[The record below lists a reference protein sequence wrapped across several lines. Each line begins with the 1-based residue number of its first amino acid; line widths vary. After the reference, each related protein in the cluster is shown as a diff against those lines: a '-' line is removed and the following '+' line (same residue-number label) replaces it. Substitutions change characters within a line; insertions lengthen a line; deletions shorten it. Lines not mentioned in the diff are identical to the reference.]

1 VTSTTRRPIN
11 ADIRRSEE
19 SPLKDKQENA
29 SMETFI
35 NWKQSLK
42 IQVMRWVQIMQCFF
56 VL

>member
-19 SPLKDKQENA
+19 RPSKDKQEN
-29 SMETFI
+29 SLMETFI